1 MRSKTLWYHGWNIVA
16 VCVVMQTAALGVMAN
31 CFSFFLKDWSREFAM
46 PISTFALA
54 ITLFSIP
61 ASLTAPLCGWMVSR
75 FPIRNVLMAGMLGVI
90 GAHALIGFA
99 TSGWHVIAVYALLL
113 PLAVSMVG
121 GVPTQTLI
129 SRWFVRR
136 RGFAFSLGALGLVAA
151 GVIFPPLVVWM
162 LSAFGWRATWWIFA
176 AIYFVLVLSL
186 IMLFVRERPDSEEG
200 RFYVGAE
207 IHTQQDA
214 HRTPLSL
221 REILLRRNFVLTVTA
236 FVPVLLVN
244 TALSVNFAPLMES
257 RGLTSGA
264 AAALIVMFNSAAA
277 AGKLLAGTL
286 SDRCGNRLPLVVLSA
301 ATTLGALGLTF
312 LSGAAPTAIAIM
324 MVGLGQGLWVLVASC
339 MAMEFGSVDFPR
351 AYGLASASSVLI
363 TLAAPV
369 LALIAERS
377 GAYTPGLLGLG
388 VLCLV
393 SVGASLLFRDRP
405 PVGVRA

>member
-1 MRSKTLWYHGWNIVA
+1 MRTKTLWYHGWNIVA

-286 SDRCGNRLPLVVLSA
+286 SDRCGNRQPLVVLSA

-363 TLAAPV
+363 TLAAPA